1 MKRRKAKNKQAV
13 FSLVLILALA
23 ALVLVV
29 QFDPSGKFS
38 DAIVLNT
45 NQIVTTTNYA
55 VDLTIDATE
64 NIAANTEE
72 VQRDTTLYEEGWG
85 ACSTDSDCAVGF
97 ECGGSDCWPKIESD
111 NDCTLHY
118 GDNTKYDA
126 DGGCECKDNDEAYT
140 YEIECP
146 TEGEWGDFPDHKDIP
161 GGCSCVSQPVT
172 GGQTNLPEIQI
183 NLQNYLES
191 DPDFNTGPYPVGENI
206 VFNVENSTI
215 DGEVMA
221 AGALNIQW
229 TWPDGN
235 IAATSRTTKS
245 FSTLG
250 KLNVSVTLSIS
261 QTTASETETVEI
273 EIYNG
278 LNAILSTPEDGG
290 ELTLGTF
297 TEFREESTSLSE
309 PITLWTLDFGD
320 ASEPWGYLGV
330 RINQQACFSAT
341 DANLSCVTGII
352 KDSEAIGDP
361 CACSSEVSQ
370 IYPTTTLE
378 TSVAPGI
385 RYHTYETVDDCGD
398 DFVCTVNLTVSTA
411 SYSESESIDLKFN
424 QEDICTANPTL
435 DECQPIPV
443 IDPCIANPNM
453 IGCQNEPNGTIDSD
467 FDPLTTD
474 TTGQNNYVAQDPPPA
489 GDEFDPLEGLG
500 DEPPEEPEGSGI
512 GKIVLILILL
522 SALGG
527 AGFYMWKRGMFSKL
541 KTKLPG
547 ISKSKIAGKTTAT
560 PKTSAIKDYIS
571 KAKAAGESNVVIRQN
586 LKNSGWP
593 DNEINKN
600 L

>member
-38 DAIVLNT
+38 YTLVLDT

-64 NIAANTEE
+64 NITANTEE

-85 ACSTDSDCAVGF
+85 VCNDDSDCPVAF
-97 ECGGSDCWPKIESD
+97 ECDGGDCWPKIESD
-111 NDCTLHY
+111 NDCTHHY

-172 GGQTNLPEIQI
+172 GSQTNTPEIQI
-183 NLQNYLES
+183 NLQSYLES

-235 IAATSRTTKS
+235 IAATSRTNES
-245 FSTLG
+245 FSTLETI
-250 KLNVSVTLSIS
+250 NVSVTLWIPN
-261 QTTASETETVEI
+261 TLASETETVEI

-278 LNAILSTPEDGG
+278 LNAILSTPEDGD
-290 ELTLGTF
+290 EITLGTF

-320 ASEPWGYLGV
+320 ESEPWGYLGV

-341 DANLSCVTGII
+341 DATVSCVTGLI
-352 KDSEAIGDP
+352 KDSDAIGDP
-361 CACSSEVSQ
+361 CACSSEVSR
-370 IYPTTTLE
+370 IYPTTTVE
-378 TSVAPGI
+378 TTVPPGI

-398 DFVCTVNLTVSTA
+398 DFTCTVNLTVSTA
-411 SYSESESIDLKFN
+411 SYSESETVDLKFN
-424 QEDICTANPTL
+424 QEDVCEAHPTL
-435 DECQPIPV
+435 DECQPAAPPPN
-443 IDPCIANPNM
+443 PCIANPNM
-453 IGCQNEPNGTIDSD
+453 IGCQSEPNGTIDSD

-474 TTGQNNYVAQDPPPA
+474 TTGQNNYVAQDPPPSE
-489 GDEFDPLEGLG
+489 DDFDPLESLG
-500 DEPPEEPEGSGI
+500 DEPPEEPEGTGI

-527 AGFYMWKRGMFSKL
+527 AGYYMWKRGMFSKL
-541 KTKLPG
+541 KIPG
-547 ISKSKIAGKTTAT
+547 KAKAKPVSTTSPIQTYIA
-560 PKTSAIKDYIS
+560 

-593 DNEINKN
+593 EEEINKH
-600 L
+600 LK